1 MTYTYRIA
9 TPNDLERIWAKDIA
23 KNPGDKRWLRWR
35 DEYITGNREGNM
47 KTFVVLCDDDPV
59 GQGTLLFS
67 PTCSAIGGRTT
78 LADGRQT
85 TNVNAL
91 RIEKAHEGQ
100 GHISTLVRIMEQ
112 YAVEHGYRQITIGVE
127 AAETRNLAI
136 YLHWKYDEFVLAD
149 VEGEDET
156 LVLYYA
162 KTLDI

>member
-9 TPNDLERIWAKDIA
+9 TPEDLERIWAKDIA
-23 KNPGDKRWLRWR
+23 DNPGDARWLRWR
-35 DEYITGNREGNM
+35 DEYIAGNREGCM

-67 PTCSAIGGRTT
+67 PTCGAIDGRTI
-78 LADGRQT
+78 LADGVRT

-100 GHISTLVRIMEQ
+100 GHISKLVRNMEK
-112 YAVEHGYRQITIGVE
+112 YASDNGYRRITIGVE

-149 VEGEDET
+149 VEDEEEV
-156 LVLYYA
+156 LVLYYG
-162 KTLDI
+162 KNL